1 MNTKSWNSVLAAFV
15 VSALS
20 GGFSGGCL
28 DDKVV
33 ELVATGETAAD
44 FAQNETSSSWTK
56 AATLDVGQEIRN
68 ILNDNGYDDSDIR
81 SAHVTSVHYGV
92 SSFNQAHDWTISG
105 SIQVTY
111 NGNEQAL
118 MSYVSQ
124 SVQAALGKKMPA
136 TLHSGGV
143 DLINQALD
151 DFVSGQNPVLT
162 FTINNLGT
170 TPPPNAGDPMIFDW
184 RAWLAIQVIVRQE
197 VTIPDPF

>member
-28 DDKVV
+28 DDKVLD
-33 ELVATGETAAD
+33 LVVTGETSAD
-44 FAQNETSSSWTK
+44 FPVNETSSSWTK
-56 AATLDVGQEIRN
+56 VAGLDVGQAIRD
-68 ILNDNGYDDSDIR
+68 ILNDNGYDDSDIK
-81 SAHVTSVHYGV
+81 SAHMTSVHYGV
-92 SSFNQAHDWTISG
+92 SSFSQDHDWDISG

-111 NGNEQAL
+111 NGNEQPL

-124 SVQAALGKKMPA
+124 SVQGALGKKIPA
-136 TLHSGGV
+136 TLHSQGV
-143 DLINQALD
+143 DLINQALA

-170 TPPPNAGDPMIFDW
+170 APTPTALDPMIFDW
-184 RAWLAIQVIVRQE
+184 RAWLAIQVILNEE
-197 VTIPDPF
+197 VTVPDPF